1 MRIDTRTKLDFS
13 DVLIRPKR
21 STLNTRK
28 EVNLERSFKFLHSGK
43 IWTGIPIIAANMD
56 TTGTFEMVRA
66 LSKHKMITTL
76 HKFYSIEELENF
88 FNDFDNPDYVAYTL
102 GIKDEEFDKLKI
114 ILNKNLGNKFN
125 FICLDVPNAYL
136 ERYVRKLNEL
146 RKICPD
152 HTIIAGNVVTNEMV
166 EELLLQGADIVKI
179 GIGSGSSCL
188 TRRQTG
194 IGYPQ
199 LSAIIECSDAAHGIS
214 NINTGVG
221 LIISDG
227 GAVHPSCIA
236 KAFCGGAD
244 FVMLGSL
251 FAGYDQS
258 GGEVFEKNGKAYKK
272 FYGMASS
279 TAMHKYYGGI
289 SDYRSSEG
297 RTLEIPYKGDINNFI
312 LELFGSLRSTATYIG
327 ARKLKEFPRRCT
339 FIMVN
344 KQAND
349 SLEKYDETIQ

>member
-1 MRIDTRTKLDFS
+1 
-13 DVLIRPKR
+13 
-21 STLNTRK
+21 
-28 EVNLERSFKFLHSGK
+28 
-43 IWTGIPIIAANMD
+43 
-56 TTGTFEMVRA
+56 
-66 LSKHKMITTL
+66 
-76 HKFYSIEELENF
+76 
-88 FNDFDNPDYVAYTL
+88 
-102 GIKDEEFDKLKI
+102 
-114 ILNKNLGNKFN
+114 
-125 FICLDVPNAYL
+125 
-136 ERYVRKLNEL
+136 
-146 RKICPD
+146 
-152 HTIIAGNVVTNEMV
+152 
-166 EELLLQGADIVKI
+166 
-179 GIGSGSSCL
+179 
-188 TRRQTG
+188 
-194 IGYPQ
+194 
-199 LSAIIECSDAAHGIS
+199 
-214 NINTGVG
+214 
-221 LIISDG
+221 
-227 GAVHPSCIA
+227 
-236 KAFCGGAD
+236 
-244 FVMLGSL
+244 MLGSL

>member
-199 LSAIIECSDAAHGIS
+199 LSRFCNVRFIICR
-214 NINTGVG
+214 
-221 LIISDG
+221 L
-227 GAVHPSCIA
+227 
-236 KAFCGGAD
+236 
-244 FVMLGSL
+244 
-251 FAGYDQS
+251 
-258 GGEVFEKNGKAYKK
+258 
-272 FYGMASS
+272 
-279 TAMHKYYGGI
+279 
-289 SDYRSSEG
+289 
-297 RTLEIPYKGDINNFI
+297 
-312 LELFGSLRSTATYIG
+312 
-327 ARKLKEFPRRCT
+327 
-339 FIMVN
+339 
-344 KQAND
+344 
-349 SLEKYDETIQ
+349 